1 MRVLRI
7 YRMRLLAPKKVESRP
22 KKFHEQKQNFI
33 TGGQKV
39 KADRRFR
46 QRMPRQHTCS
56 PKCLLLNAVSGDR
69 RRRKLW
75 KLTHREMIKRVTD
88 NSPGRARAT
97 KLTFTSPPSVSNFC
111 NRFLSSFYC
120 ESHKANFPSDF
131 CFRIHRKIFN

>member
-7 YRMRLLAPKKVESRP
+7 YRMRLLAPKLSLEKR
-22 KKFHEQKQNFI
+22 FHEQKQNFI
-33 TGGQKV
+33 TAEKV

-56 PKCLLLNAVSGDR
+56 PKCLLLNAVSGER

-75 KLTHREMIKRVTD
+75 KLTHREMIKRVMD
-88 NSPGRARAT
+88 NSWT
-97 KLTFTSPPSVSNFC
+97 TSCNKANIYITTVRVRVVSNFC